1 MRNKVLAELFLT
13 FAKIGA
19 FSFGGGYGMIPL
31 IEKETVESK
40 KWVSEEELLDVIA
53 IAESTPGPI
62 AINAATF
69 IGSKVGGT
77 AGAICASAGV
87 VLPSFLII
95 SAISFV
101 LQAFQELK
109 CVRYAFMGVRAG
121 VLALILKALWTMYR
135 QCEKDPFSYAVMGL
149 AFLAVTFLQV
159 NAILVIIAAGLV
171 GMILSRVRTVK
182 P

>member
-1 MRNKVLAELFLT
+1 MNGVHAELFIT

-31 IEKETVESK
+31 IEKETVENK
-40 KWVSEEELLDVIA
+40 KWVSGEELLDVIA

-69 IGSKVGGT
+69 IGHKAGGL
-77 AGAICASAGV
+77 AGAACATAGV
-87 VLPSFLII
+87 VLPSFIII

-121 VLALILKALWTMYR
+121 VLALILKALWSMYS
-135 QCEKDPFSYAVMGL
+135 QCSKDIFSYAVMGL
-149 AFLAVTFLQV
+149 AFLAVAFLGI
-159 NAILVIIAAGLV
+159 NAIMVIIAAALCGIIV
-171 GMILSRVRTVK
+171 SRVRMVK